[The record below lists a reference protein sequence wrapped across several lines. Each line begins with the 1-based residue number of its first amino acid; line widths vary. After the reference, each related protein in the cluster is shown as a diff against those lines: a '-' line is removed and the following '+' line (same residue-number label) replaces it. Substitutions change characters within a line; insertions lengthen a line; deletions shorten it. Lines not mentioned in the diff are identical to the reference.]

1 MPLSFEGQ
9 QFEFQDLVTH
19 LKTSRKDIE
28 NPEAFVGSLEQEQ
41 GVALDERFFEDD
53 VGKWGR
59 FFLIS
64 PARNV
69 NKWRVTADS
78 IPKRIKTF
86 EGRPFISEPNLEH
99 FGAENMSSPLEIIR
113 KQDEFRMGIIK
124 KVTFDSKTGEGDAV
138 VLFDKTPEAER
149 VWLDMKAGNAFFV
162 SPAIAGEFVE
172 VNGERIY
179 QDWFGL
185 HLARVTNPAYGVFHA
200 SIKATCEG
208 DERKCVQNLIATAS
222 TLLESNDTFNFS
234 GFSCAKNMSMNDPET
249 PFEETEAGKA
259 IAGIATELDGLKK
272 KVETSFEQ
280 LENKTSDPSPKGQTT
295 PVKSNI
301 SDGDQSQASATEDVK
316 PDPTVAQEMDD
327 LKKKSPV
334 LAQEMENLKEQA
346 QAADEDLRERLT
358 EDVLETE
365 KAEGELMD
373 EPKTAAE
380 EETRKVELEKMD
392 TASLK
397 ATSVAAT
404 ASLNKVS
411 AMASKFGKTSVAT
424 QFQKTRLVR
433 MPNNGVGTASVNGNQ
448 GYKNM
453 QDIKESWL

>member
-1 MPLSFEGQ
+1 MPISFEGQ

-28 NPEAFVGSLEQEQ
+28 NPEAFVGSLEKEQ
-41 GVALDERFFEDD
+41 GVALSERFFEDD
-53 VGKWGR
+53 VGKWGK

-69 NKWRVTADS
+69 NKWRVTANS

-124 KVTFDSKTGEGDAV
+124 KVVFDSKTGEGDAL

-185 HLARVTNPAYGVFHA
+185 HLARVANPAYGVFHA

-208 DERKCVQNLIATAS
+208 DERKCIQNLIATAA

-234 GFSCAKNMSMNDPET
+234 GFSCAKNMSMNNDPET

-259 IAGIATELDGLKK
+259 LSSLAAEIKGVKE

-280 LENKTSDPSPKGQTT
+280 LDNKTSDPSPKGQTT

-301 SDGDQSQASATEDVK
+301 SDGDQSQASAAD
-316 PDPTVAQEMDD
+316 DPEKNPSHAVAQEMEE
-327 LKKKSPV
+327 LKK
-334 LAQEMENLKEQA
+334 QA

-373 EPKTAAE
+373 EPKTAAD
-380 EETRKVELEKMD
+380 EETRKAELDKMD

-397 ATSVAAT
+397 SASVAAI

-411 AMASKFGKTSVAT
+411 AMASKFGKTSVAAG
-424 QFQKTRLVR
+424 FQKVRVVR
-433 MPNNGVGTASVNGNQ
+433 MPQGVGTASVQ

-453 QDIKESWL
+453 RDIKESWL